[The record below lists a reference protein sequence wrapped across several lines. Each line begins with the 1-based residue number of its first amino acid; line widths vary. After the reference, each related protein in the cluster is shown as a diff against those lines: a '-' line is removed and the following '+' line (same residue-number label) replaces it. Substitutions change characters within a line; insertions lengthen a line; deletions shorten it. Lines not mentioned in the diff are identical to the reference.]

1 MSFSDVVDSR
11 FTGQVDSLP
20 DIVDSVSGFV
30 DIFVSDPQIYILPLY
45 KFSIGKIKSQSSPHT
60 ILPSTILNVRNKS
73 EFRYLIIL
81 RVWMPTYKIAN
92 VNDIFVTIA
101 ECQFHTEI
109 TIDFSRNNNYPIL
122 HRILNFVQIYKD
134 LLEKHIILPKIS

>member
-1 MSFSDVVDSR
+1 MHDNLIIIQNNKDQKSMSFSDVVDSR

-73 EFRYLIIL
+73 EFRYLL
-81 RVWMPTYKIAN
+81 Y
-92 VNDIFVTIA
+92 
-101 ECQFHTEI
+101 
-109 TIDFSRNNNYPIL
+109 
-122 HRILNFVQIYKD
+122 
-134 LLEKHIILPKIS
+134 